1 LSLTDVQGGLTAL
14 PTIDS
19 TLADSCTLLK
29 TLGVWQITNWV
40 VWGMTVPT
48 LDDVSVARST
58 FLARIWWTNLLNETI
73 NPMMSTSSTTI
84 TQIKNAIA
92 NG

>member
-1 LSLTDVQGGLTAL
+1 
-14 PTIDS
+14 
-19 TLADSCTLLK
+19 LK